1 MEEMPIKYV
10 KDKDGKFLPITS
22 PNAVINE
29 DGKNINELYVS
40 YESGVEVEP
49 QINELLEKIYP
60 IGSIYMSVNNVSPQE
75 FLGGRWERI
84 QDTFLLG
91 AGSSYSAGSTGGE
104 ATHYHTWKMRLADN
118 VGMAAI
124 GGGNGSIAGGYNYQT
139 NSYTTRFSE
148 GGSITDWVSS
158 IPTSTAQRSMSYQ
171 SISGTTTTDN
181 NMPPYLAVYMW
192 QRIG

>member
-75 FLGGRWERI
+75 FLGGTWERI
-84 QDTFLLG
+84 QDRFLLG
-91 AGSSYSAGSTGGE
+91 AGSTYSAGSTGGE
-104 ATHYHTWKMRLADN
+104 ATHTLTINEMPSHKHSIYI
-118 VGMAAI
+118 VGSQSGEWI
-124 GGGNGSIAGGYNYQT
+124 GFGGGAGTQYAQW
-139 NSYTTRFSE
+139 NSQYIKET
-148 GGSITDWVSS
+148 GGSQ
-158 IPTSTAQRSMSYQ
+158 PH
-171 SISGTTTTDN
+171 N